1 MNRIQGTMVR
11 TVRQKITEPDEI
23 KNKIHEVV
31 LKHVKLADKNKWMDI
46 KLNDPNLKFE
56 ILRDCMSLTDRNI
69 PNLELNFIETVGD
82 AVKFYLGEEKKDLRI
97 GHPVATWFAENEDKL
112 PPNMTFIP
120 YVKELGVKREN
131 RKKLQKK

>member
-1 MNRIQGTMVR
+1 
-11 TVRQKITEPDEI
+11 PDEI
-23 KNKIHEVV
+23 KNKIHDIV

-46 KLNDPNLKFE
+46 KLSDPNLKFE

-82 AVKFYLGEEKKDLRI
+82 AVKFYLGEEKKDPRI
-97 GHPVATWFAENEDKL
+97 GHPVASWFAENEDKL

-120 YVKELGVKREN
+120 Y
-131 RKKLQKK
+131 